1 MTLQDAFGRRFTYL
15 RLSITDVCNFRCNYC
30 LPDGYQCN
38 DDSSPLDLDEIA
50 RIAHIFAR
58 LGTRKIR
65 ITGGEPSVRRDLV
78 EIIRI
83 LKQTPGIEQ
92 VAITTNGWKLPQFLP
107 QWLEAGLDSLNV
119 SIDSLDPRQFQA
131 ITGHDRLS
139 DLLTGIE
146 QAQQAGFERIKV
158 NAVLMREHNSDQL
171 PVFLDWLRQTP
182 VTLRFIELMQ
192 TGSNQAFFDANHLS
206 GADIRD
212 QLLAQGWQ
220 AQTRTVTDGPASEYW
235 HPEYQGKIGLIMPY
249 SPDFCASCNR
259 LRVSAQ
265 GKLHL
270 CLFGDEGYD
279 LRPHLNSTA
288 ASEAFI
294 QGCLKEKKIS
304 HFLHDGH
311 TGQNQGFAGIGG

>member
-1 MTLQDAFGRRFTYL
+1 MTLQDAFGRRLTYL

-131 ITGHDRLS
+131 ITGHDRLN

-146 QAQQAGFERIKV
+146 QAQQVGFERIKV
-158 NAVLMREHNSDQL
+158 NAVL
-171 PVFLDWLRQTP
+171 
-182 VTLRFIELMQ
+182 
-192 TGSNQAFFDANHLS
+192 
-206 GADIRD
+206 
-212 QLLAQGWQ
+212 
-220 AQTRTVTDGPASEYW
+220 
-235 HPEYQGKIGLIMPY
+235 
-249 SPDFCASCNR
+249 
-259 LRVSAQ
+259 
-265 GKLHL
+265 
-270 CLFGDEGYD
+270 
-279 LRPHLNSTA
+279 
-288 ASEAFI
+288 
-294 QGCLKEKKIS
+294 
-304 HFLHDGH
+304 
-311 TGQNQGFAGIGG
+311 